1 MKRLPTICAL
11 VALVAGA
18 LAAASLSFAQTPT
31 NGPTTAPAS
40 TTNAPAPAKQVIAL
54 VSAVGDSFTYVRQK
68 RTVGSNV
75 IDNHFR
81 NVLQVPGNGLNV
93 AVLRGLDR
101 GVAVSSPNS
110 ERIFITLKAEEMK
123 DVLPQDREAVAI
135 GKIVS
140 ALEKMPERAKWSK
153 IIVAVPKFLLSE
165 RENMGPKLSGLGIY
179 VQPLGSDSI
188 SGTEVNINGTDID
201 NGSDSKTA
209 TPQGKV
215 GRSKQFVAPFSYIQV
230 YTLDPK
236 TMQVIEKNARHDYQ
250 KLSDPES
257 TALDVEKSLPPEFLA
272 ARMERLIERSAARA
286 AGEAEDATRID
297 IGDVKVVKPDA
308 APKK

>member
-11 VALVAGA
+11 AALVAGA
-18 LAAASLSFAQTPT
+18 LAAASPSFAQM
-31 NGPTTAPAS
+31 PTTAPAA
-40 TTNAPAPAKQVIAL
+40 TTNAPTPAKQVIAL

-81 NVLQVPGNGLNV
+81 SVLQVPGNGLNV

-101 GVAVSSPNS
+101 GVAVSNPNS

-140 ALEKMPERAKWSK
+140 ALEKMPERAKWEK

-165 RENMGPKLSGLGIY
+165 RESMGPKLSGLGIY

-236 TMQVIEKNARHDYQ
+236 TMQVIEKHARHDYQ

-257 TALDVEKSLPPEFLA
+257 TALDVEKSLPPDFLA

-297 IGDVKVVKPDA
+297 IGNIKVVKPDA
-308 APKK
+308 APNK